1 MNLELYSKTVSREK
15 KERGEKDREMVRERE
30 EEREREEIL

>member
-1 MNLELYSKTVSREK
+1 LSRWVHWPIQIQVI